1 MIGGLRVVTIVGVQK
16 RVTELILHWPI
27 RHKLRVGLGAMA
39 VTIALL
45 FGSALYGLYAYR
57 SLVKSL
63 NARSAELPLAD
74 QIGTHVSE
82 LRVILAQARERALG
96 NDDTTISLPKL
107 GEDDI
112 DPASE
117 DPPTEQDFEERW
129 AMHDYRERYYSQFE
143 HFKVS
148 LAEYREQ
155 LDFSIQRTDARIGDD
170 HKERATL
177 DAIDAVVG
185 RIDRDRTSIEHF
197 FGHIDVLRSEV
208 ETLNE
213 LVGELP
219 SYLQDRLRGL
229 AGEVRSQYRW
239 GIILAWATF
248 LIGLVVMGLA
258 IHAFRITIARPLG
271 QLVYGSRRV
280 AGGDF
285 DHRIALASR
294 DEIGELA
301 EAMNAMTQR
310 FQTICKDLDSQVRDR
325 TREVVRSEQLASVGF
340 LAAGVAHEINNPLA
354 SIALCAESL
363 EGRMVELMGEN
374 SDPQSAEWPVVRSY
388 LDMIQRE
395 AFRCKQIT
403 EKLLDFSRMG
413 DSQRHATELRD
424 LVGGVIEMLQHLGR
438 YNDKQVVL
446 TDGDPVVADL
456 NPQELKQVVL
466 NLITNGLDSL
476 DPGGTVTVS
485 VDRHDGKARVTVA
498 DNGCGMTDEVIQH
511 LFEPFFTRRRG
522 GQGTG
527 LGLSISY
534 RIVTEH
540 GGQIAVESKGPGCG
554 SQFIV
559 TLPLT
564 PTSHQSQAA

>member
-248 LIGLVVMGLA
+248 LVGLVVMGLA

-374 SDPQSAEWPVVRSY
+374 NDPQSAEWPVVRSY